1 MAVQSLDHVNI
12 ITPRLEETA
21 AFYSD
26 LLALD
31 RRDPPHPL
39 TPQQALW
46 MHDERGH
53 PVLHLNAT
61 DCSRRFDRAF
71 TSAAPAGAIHHVAL
85 ACSGYDETI
94 ARVEAMGLEYQTG
107 HLASIGLRQVF
118 VFDPNGVLLE
128 LNFHAS

>member
-1 MAVQSLDHVNI
+1 MTVQSLDHVNI
-12 ITPRLEETA
+12 ITPRLDETA
-21 AFYSD
+21 TFYTA
-26 LLALD
+26 LLALE

-53 PVLHLNAT
+53 PVVHLNAA
-61 DCSRRFDRAF
+61 DCPRRFDRAF
-71 TSAAPAGAIHHVAL
+71 TSPEPAGAIHHVAL
-85 ACSGYDETI
+85 ACSGYDETL
-94 ARVEAMGLEYQTG
+94 ARIEAMELEYQTS

-128 LNFHAS
+128 LNFHGS